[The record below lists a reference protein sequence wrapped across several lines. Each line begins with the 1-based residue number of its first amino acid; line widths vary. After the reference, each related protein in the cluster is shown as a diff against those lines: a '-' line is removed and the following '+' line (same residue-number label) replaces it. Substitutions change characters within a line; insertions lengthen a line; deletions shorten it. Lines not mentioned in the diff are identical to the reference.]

1 MGAALPPYFNPPVES
16 LIKWIIDLL
25 KRGEILM
32 IVASEYV
39 PVSVRVIGA
48 QLAVDLSSLGL
59 KVEFLNYDA
68 PKVRQDIFRAEE
80 SAKAL
85 LSEQGTK
92 HPLSFGCQPLGELHV
107 VEYLPFYGLTDTA
120 SHIRENSKGADVII
134 INALPRMVGDIHV
147 RKESLSWVRKKLG
160 LAARASDVAIILLNH
175 TRESL
180 LEKPPTFR
188 PEINHAKGMKHV
200 THTVDHAL
208 FIGNGDKRDTG
219 DATVCPTAGDV
230 MQSRDFVTKL
240 VDECLMIGGD
250 GGGDEK
256 VCWIAN
262 PKSNHRELAWL
273 DGANGRFRSL
283 GRPGEFFDVDMDL
296 GKFVLSAEA
305 ESLGLRSAPD
315 VAGYLQAGFALGQ
328 EPAVQPELPD
338 VEVV

>member
-208 FIGNGDKRDTG
+208 FIGNGDKRDKG
-219 DATVCPTAGDV
+219 PRYFSDPQADRHSLIYIDP
-230 MQSRDFVTKL
+230 
-240 VDECLMIGGD
+240 
-250 GGGDEK
+250 
-256 VCWIAN
+256 
-262 PKSNHRELAWL
+262 EL
-273 DGANGRFRSL
+273 GRFRNL
-283 GRPGEFFDVDMDL
+283 GAPGLFYQAD
-296 GKFVLSAEA
+296 GRKFVMTLTAIEA
-305 ESLGLRSAPD
+305 GFTSCADVASHIESLNCMKPFVL
-315 VAGYLQAGFALGQ
+315 
-328 EPAVQPELPD
+328 PELKTLEIKNENKLFAKRERISPW
-338 VEVV
+338 